1 MNLNKAQV
9 IGNLTKTPELRT
21 TKTGKN
27 VISFSLAVNKFW
39 KDQNGQKQEAV
50 EFINC
55 VAWSRTAEI
64 IGQYAIKGQNLY
76 VEGSLQT
83 RNYEDKDKVTR
94 YVTEI
99 VVYQMQLGQKPKS
112 AQDNPAPAPVP
123 TTNGK
128 EPSAESN
135 SVGPP
140 AGDMVNV
147 EDIPF

>member
-21 TKTGKN
+21 TKNGKH
-27 VISFSLAVNKFW
+27 VMAFSLAVNKFW
-39 KDQNGQKQEAV
+39 KDQSGQKQEAT

-55 VAWSRTAEI
+55 VAWGRTAEI

-83 RNYEDKDKVTR
+83 RSYEDKNKVTR

-112 AQDNPAPAPVP
+112 AQDNPASVSAPTSTP
-123 TTNGK
+123 IINEQGAQD
-128 EPSAESN
+128 E
-135 SVGPP
+135 
-140 AGDMVNV
+140 MINV
-147 EDIPF
+147 ENIPF